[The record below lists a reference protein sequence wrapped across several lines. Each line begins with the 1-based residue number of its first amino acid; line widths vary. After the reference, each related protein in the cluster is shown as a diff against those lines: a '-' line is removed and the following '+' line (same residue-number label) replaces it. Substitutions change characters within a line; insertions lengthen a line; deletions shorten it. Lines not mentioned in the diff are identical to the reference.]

1 MKTMIVFDMDGV
13 LVDVSDS
20 YRETICQTVLHFT
33 GKTITRALVQDYKNR
48 GGFNNDWLLSQT
60 IARDLG
66 VEVEYKT
73 VVDRFNELFFGDL
86 SSGTPTGLM
95 RHERWLAREGLL
107 EDLAARYRLA
117 IFTGRLREE
126 AAITLRRFGHT
137 ATFEALVGADDV
149 VNGKPDPEGL
159 LQLAAGH
166 PDLDFV
172 YVGDTVDD
180 ARAARAARVP
190 FIGIA
195 APETIA
201 RPTLV
206 DLFRQEQAAAII
218 DDVNELSKA
227 LAVTA

>member
-166 PDLDFV
+166 PDLDCV

-180 ARAARAARVP
+180 ARSARAASVK

-195 APETIA
+195 APASPRREELAALLA
-201 RPTLV
+201 RENAVAVL
-206 DLFRQEQAAAII
+206 E
-218 DDVNELSKA
+218 DVNTLETVL
-227 LAVTA
+227 V